1 VSLDPSYLPAFRT
14 QGYGWA
20 WSGLSG
26 LFQRDDL
33 TVINLECPATEVN
46 DPEPKQLV
54 FRCDPAA
61 LPVARRSGVEVANQ
75 ANNHACDQGP
85 NGLLDSTRQI
95 RRAGTA
101 PVGAGADQER
111 ALRAATFDLRGWRVA
126 VVGSTRC
133 STPRTWWPARTGR
146 ARRRDTTSAWPFG
159 QSGRP
164 LPGPTSSW

>member
-14 QGYGWA
+14 QGCGWA

-46 DPEPKQLV
+46 DPEPKQFV
-54 FRCDPAA
+54 FGCDPAA

-75 ANNHACDQGP
+75 ANNHAYDQGP

-95 RRAGTA
+95 RRAGMA
-101 PVGAGADQER
+101 PVGAGAD
-111 ALRAATFDLRGWRVA
+111 
-126 VVGSTRC
+126 
-133 STPRTWWPARTGR
+133 
-146 ARRRDTTSAWPFG
+146 
-159 QSGRP
+159 
-164 LPGPTSSW
+164 